1 MSTQTAGPPTGRKM
15 LGYLRIYEGYSGLAR
30 RSGGASLH
38 DRDEDGDSRKEVRTG
53 YHRYRRPIPQTS
65 MDTKAGA
72 LLAYGPHRLRAPVR
86 SCARFPCGSHHVR
99 NSWRASLLLVA
110 NGAGFAV
117 ATAVRRAYNDRYIRQ
132 YDDLN
137 QSDRFAGGA

>member
-1 MSTQTAGPPTGRKM
+1 MTKMEIRARKCEPDIIGIGDLYRKPAWTQ
-15 LGYLRIYEGYSGLAR
+15 
-30 RSGGASLH
+30 
-38 DRDEDGDSRKEVRTG
+38 
-53 YHRYRRPIPQTS
+53 
-65 MDTKAGA
+65 KAGA
-72 LLAYGPHRLRAPVR
+72 LLAYGPYRLRAPVR

-137 QSDRFAGGA
+137 QSDRLRVARDRRP